1 MVSFWST
8 RRNLA
13 LERCLEIDT
22 FFKQNI
28 PLFHSTAMGNFYIVE
43 AGGNG
48 FAACKQKKN
57 SSQGS
62 KADKAFLPRA
72 KMLYLLLTR
81 GMNFFSA

>member
-1 MVSFWST
+1 MSELLVS
-8 RRNLA
+8 
-13 LERCLEIDT
+13 
-22 FFKQNI
+22 
-28 PLFHSTAMGNFYIVE
+28 MGNFYIVE

-62 KADKAFLPRA
+62 KADKPFSPEGPKGPRA
-72 KMLYLLLTR
+72 KMVYLLETR